1 MINPAPLFNMSGAP
15 QQQSTH
21 EEYQALHP
29 VHFADDRRASGERLN
44 GQSNIY
50 NSSRVNDLTDQI

>member
-1 MINPAPLFNMSGAP
+1 MSGAA

-29 VHFADDRRASGERLN
+29 VYFADDRRASGERFN